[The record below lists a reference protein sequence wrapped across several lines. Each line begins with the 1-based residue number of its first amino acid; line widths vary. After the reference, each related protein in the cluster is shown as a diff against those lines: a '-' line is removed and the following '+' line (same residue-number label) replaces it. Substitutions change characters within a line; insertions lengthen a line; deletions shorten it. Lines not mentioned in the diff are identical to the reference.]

1 MFKDLKKLA
10 FSSKLAKVIFW
21 YYKNLWLN
29 MGFEYE
35 KSFFRELIDHIPST
49 AWEGS
54 SFYESFSK
62 TQMGVR
68 REIIILNLREHQKE
82 SVKSLKL

>member
-1 MFKDLKKLA
+1 
-10 FSSKLAKVIFW
+10 
-21 YYKNLWLN
+21 